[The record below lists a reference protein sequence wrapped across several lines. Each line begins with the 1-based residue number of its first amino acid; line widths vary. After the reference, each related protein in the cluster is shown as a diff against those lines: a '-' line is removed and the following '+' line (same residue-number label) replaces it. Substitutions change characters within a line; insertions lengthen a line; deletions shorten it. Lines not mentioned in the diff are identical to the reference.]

1 MAVMMGIHDVFP
13 PDNNDSND
21 PISERKLINNEGRY
35 SIQKTLLG
43 FNFEGLAKTMWLELA

>member
-1 MAVMMGIHDVFP
+1 MMGIHDVFP